1 MKQENTKK
9 TDKIYTY
16 LKYKAMFI
24 KILQIFGEICLGL
37 LCAIVPYSCG
47 EIFEGYIMKT
57 NVKGMSNYEIF
68 HLDKSIDF
76 AYALAAV
83 VTVELV
89 WLMLKQLYLTLDWHI
104 KKPKFWQNYLSTK
117 KGYVT
122 YRLMKN
128 ILVTLATIIGA
139 IIPYTVATNYE
150 NYVMHLNII
159 GQSKMMISH
168 LSKSMYFSYILAAV
182 VTIKL
187 IVVFIQYARMHF
199 SLKFKG
205 NN

>member
-1 MKQENTKK
+1 MKKDNTQAS
-9 TDKIYTY
+9 DKIYTY

-24 KILQIFGEICLGL
+24 KILQVFGEICLGL

-47 EIFEGYIMKT
+47 EIFEGHVMKT
-57 NVKGMSNYEIF
+57 NVQGMSNYEIF
-68 HLDKSIDF
+68 HLDKTIDF
-76 AYALAAV
+76 AYALAAI

-89 WLMLKQLYLTLDWHI
+89 WLMIKQLYFTLDWHL
-104 KKPKFWQNYLSTK
+104 KKPKFWQNFLATK

-122 YRLMKN
+122 WRLMKN
-128 ILVTLATIIGA
+128 ILITLATIIGA

-168 LSKSMYFSYILAAV
+168 LSKSMYFSYVIAAV

-187 IVVFIQYARMHF
+187 IVIFIQYARMHF
-199 SLKFKG
+199 SLKFEG
-205 NN
+205 NH